1 MFGTIWCVMIAF
13 SVILSF
19 FTGRGAQVAD
29 AAMQGALE
37 AVKMSIEMLGM
48 IAFWNGIMNIA
59 MQCGLVEKLAVIFRP
74 VYRKLFKNIDENS
87 EAGKNILLNLTAN
100 VLGLGNAAT
109 PFGLKAMREIGKTAG
124 GTASDDAVLFIVMNT
139 ASMQLLPTTLI
150 ALRSAAKSAAPSE
163 IIVPVWIVSVLALA
177 IGIFFAKFMKK
188 GGQPD
193 T

>member
-150 ALRSAAKSAAPSE
+150 AMRSAAKSAAPSE

>member
-29 AAMQGALE
+29 AAIQGALE

-59 MQCGLVEKLAVIFRP
+59 IQCGMVEKLAVIFRP

-87 EAGKNILLNLTAN
+87 VSLN
-100 VLGLGNAAT
+100 
-109 PFGLKAMREIGKTAG
+109 
-124 GTASDDAVLFIVMNT
+124 
-139 ASMQLLPTTLI
+139 
-150 ALRSAAKSAAPSE
+150 
-163 IIVPVWIVSVLALA
+163 
-177 IGIFFAKFMKK
+177 
-188 GGQPD
+188 
-193 T
+193 